1 MRIDETQK
9 MINDYFGVMAAHGDF
24 SQFYAENVTWIMI
37 DAGVET
43 RGAAAVRDYVV
54 ALHGQM
60 SDVHTHRIAVS
71 EGAACLE
78 GDCINVQ
85 KTDAPRIAYCVVY
98 DLADNRITAMRCYG
112 TFGAMVSQIQPADS

>member
-9 MINDYFGVMAAHGDF
+9 MINDYFGVMGAHGDF
-24 SQFYAENVTWIMI
+24 SQFYAEDVTWIMI

-60 SDVHTHRIAVS
+60 TDVHPIGLRFRRGGMSRRRPHQRAEDRRTPH
-71 EGAACLE
+71 CLL
-78 GDCINVQ
+78 
-85 KTDAPRIAYCVVY
+85 VVY

-112 TFGAMVSQIQPADS
+112 TFGEMVSQIQSAD

>member
-9 MINDYFGVMAAHGDF
+9 MINDYFGVMGAHGDF
-24 SQFYAENVTWIMI
+24 SQFYAEDVTWIMI

-60 SDVHTHRIAVS
+60 TDVHTHRICGLRRGGVSRRRLHQRADDRRTPHCLLRRLRPRRQSNHRDAV
-71 EGAACLE
+71 LR
-78 GDCINVQ
+78 NVRRNGQ
-85 KTDAPRIAYCVVY
+85 S
-98 DLADNRITAMRCYG
+98 N
-112 TFGAMVSQIQPADS
+112 PAS